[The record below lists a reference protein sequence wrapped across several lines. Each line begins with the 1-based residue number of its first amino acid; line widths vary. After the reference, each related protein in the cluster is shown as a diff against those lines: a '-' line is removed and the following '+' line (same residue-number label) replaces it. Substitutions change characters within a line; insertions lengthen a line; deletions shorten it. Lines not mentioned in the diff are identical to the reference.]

1 MSRSTSDTAKAVAK
15 VLHLKPAYKDFP
27 QLLGE
32 YLYPHDKVWA
42 EVFKEMIQV
51 ELNIMEFKDE

>member
-1 MSRSTSDTAKAVAK
+1 MSRSTTDTARAVAK
-15 VLHLKPAYKDFP
+15 TLYLKPDYKDFP
-27 QLLGE
+27 KLLGE

-42 EVFKEMIQV
+42 ETFKEMIQV